1 VNARRL
7 FAGAVLRSVDPTAGW
22 GDNFLS
28 DQIATVS
35 SLHATASRR
44 GTGAAVERQGLAQ
57 AGGFGGADAV
67 LDAGALPVA

>member
-1 VNARRL
+1 MNARRL
-7 FAGAVLRSVDPTAGW
+7 FAGAVLRSVDPRQAEVTT
-22 GDNFLS
+22 S
-28 DQIATVS
+28 TRDQIATVS

>member
-7 FAGAVLRSVDPTAGW
+7 FAGAVLRSVDPRQAEVTTR
-22 GDNFLS
+22 

-35 SLHATASRR
+35 SLHAFASRR

>member
-1 VNARRL
+1 M
-7 FAGAVLRSVDPTAGW
+7 
-22 GDNFLS
+22 
-28 DQIATVS
+28 VS
-35 SLHATASRR
+35 SLHATASSR